1 MTSPYNDKPISEWKS
16 ITNNLIEEYPLSKEE
31 ILEVSIICWD
41 KLWTTK
47 VANLIDLKEVEL
59 PATVIGYFFQKL
71 FTHELQNRYQNIWR
85 GEKDKSDKDLVN
97 IENTKFST
105 EMKSSGQ
112 MGYKVFGNRSYC
124 QGSDSLSK
132 AKSGYYITINFT
144 NQTLNLIS
152 IGWIDKE
159 DWNCQDA
166 ESGQAAT
173 LPNEVYEHKL
183 VPLIGKY
190 QLQSPIGLLNGVGKK
205 TMETLLNNSI
215 KTFEDILKYKDSDK
229 SILKIVSNNAK
240 LLDPLKQYIE
250 N

>member
-1 MTSPYNDKPISEWKS
+1 MTSPYNNKPISEWKS
-16 ITNNLIEEYPLSKEE
+16 ITNNLINEYPLSKNE
-31 ILEVSIICWD
+31 ILEISIICWD

-71 FTHELQNRYQNIWR
+71 FAHELQNRYQDMWR
-85 GEKDKSDKDLVN
+85 GEKDKSDKDLVYIPN
-97 IENTKFST
+97 NEQFST

-124 QGSDSLSK
+124 QSSNSPSK
-132 AKSGYYITINFT
+132 AKSGYYITVNFT
-144 NQTLNLIS
+144 NQTLNLVS
-152 IGWIDKE
+152 IGWIDKD
-159 DWNCQDA
+159 DWNCQNA

-183 VPLIGKY
+183 IPLIGKY
-190 QLQSPIGLLNGVGKK
+190 QLESPIDLLNGVGKK

-215 KTFEDILKYKDSDK
+215 KTFKDILKYEGTNR
-229 SILKIVSNNAK
+229 SILEIVSKNAK
-240 LLDPLKQYIE
+240 LLDPLKQYI
-250 N
+250 